1 MNIKLTVKW
10 HGCKSTK
17 RDLNGGGPAGSTLGL
32 LEYLSQSN
40 DSADCVDKEDRFKFV
55 DDLSI
60 LEIVNLLTVGITSF
74 NLKAQV
80 QNDIA
85 THNQY
90 IPQENLISQEY
101 LDSINKWT
109 TKNKVLINQKK
120 NKTIIFN
127 FINKHQFSTRLN
139 LNGENVEIVQE
150 SKLLGTII
158 QNNLK
163 WESNTAHIVRRA
175 NARLVLLRKLS
186 EFGAP
191 TGDLKTIYISYIR
204 SVLEQS
210 AVVWHT
216 SLTAENISDL

>member
-1 MNIKLTVKW
+1 MTGFVLYTNEFVKL
-10 HGCKSTK
+10 KS
-17 RDLNGGGPAGSTLGL
+17 RR
-32 LEYLSQSN
+32 
-40 DSADCVDKEDRFKFV
+40 SALIVFALFV
-55 DDLSI
+55 DVLSI

-80 QNDIA
+80 PNYIA

-127 FINKHQFSTRLN
+127 FTNKHQFSTRLN

-163 WESNTAHIVRRA
+163 WDSNTAHIVRRA

-191 TGDLKTIYISYIR
+191 TGDTVS
-204 SVLEQS
+204 
-210 AVVWHT
+210 
-216 SLTAENISDL
+216 